1 MKPSATNVQAEH
13 GRHKNQSLP
22 VGGWQKTAGDQH
34 IWQLNHVPCSQNLD
48 IDIWQTFLTKRAE
61 LCLLVWWWFVVL
73 LRFYMISG
81 ILLRA
86 CIVHTLFLQP
96 WMAQVFVFHT
106 TTSLGCY
113 EVKKILNDWSLDTM
127 VMKPYYLPVKV
138 SVIDWCDPAWSM
150 KIAYF

>member
-61 LCLLVWWWFVVL
+61 LCLLVWWWFVIL

-86 CIVHTLFLQP
+86 CIVHTLSSA
-96 WMAQVFVFHT
+96 MNGSSICISHYYVFRVLWGQKNPQWLVFGHY
-106 TTSLGCY
+106 GN
-113 EVKKILNDWSLDTM
+113 EAILFASKSVSNWLVWSS
-127 VMKPYYLPVKV
+127 MK
-138 SVIDWCDPAWSM
+138 W